1 MGDKKKI
8 VVPVEGTD
16 YQVLKGGV
24 IRVDRVTT
32 PPTEH
37 CGEDQPAP
45 DYLSVIDHSRRIE
58 SRKKYEKKLKKQEER
73 FNGLARKLEEAKRAV
88 IIVLQGRDGSGKS
101 GAALR
106 IWGGLGFDPKMFLW
120 VPIGPPTDEESAHPY
135 LWRFQKD
142 DRMPRVGQIRVFDR
156 SWAER
161 LLVEPVMK
169 IIGPKTLY
177 RSYPEIRSYEWVL
190 HRQGAVVVKLWMDIT
205 KDEQARRF
213 EDRAR
218 DKPWKVSPSDAV
230 AREHWDDY
238 TVAANKMFHY
248 TGTPYAPWY
257 LVSSEDKW
265 SSRVN
270 VLKTINRALVA
281 ALADGFKHND

>member
-1 MGDKKKI
+1 MGEKKI
-8 VVPVEGTD
+8 VLPVDGKD
-16 YQVLKGGV
+16 YTVLRSGV
-24 IRVDRVTT
+24 LRVDRVVT

-45 DYLSVIDHSRRIE
+45 NYLAVIDHSVRIE
-58 SRKKYEKKLKKQEER
+58 KRKKYEKKLKKQEER
-73 FNGLARKLEEAKRAV
+73 FNKLVRKLEEAKRAV

-101 GAALR
+101 GAAQR
-106 IWGGLGFDPKMFLW
+106 IMEAVGYDPKIFLW
-120 VPIGPPTDEESAHPY
+120 VPIGPPTDEERAHPY
-135 LWRFQKD
+135 LWRFHTGE
-142 DRMPRVGQIRVFDR
+142 RMPKIGQVRVFDR

-161 LLVEPVMK
+161 LLVEPVMN

-177 RSYPEIRSYEWVL
+177 RSYPEIRTYEWLL

-205 KDEQARRF
+205 KDEQAKRF

-238 TVAANKMFHY
+238 TVAANAMFHY
-248 TGTPYAPWY
+248 TGTPHAPWY

-270 VLKTINRALVA
+270 VLKTVNQALER